1 VTTGVGQAFALDH
14 AVALTGGRV
23 ARVRFTTA
31 ADGDL
36 SVLRPGPALDAR
48 RGALSDRPWSW
59 LVQVHGSEVVEVG
72 SPGEGAGTEADALV
86 SAAPG
91 TLLAVH
97 TADCAPIALVA
108 DGDVAGGTV
117 AAGPSGGSGG
127 FGRPVVG
134 AVHAGWRGL
143 AAGVIGAAVDRMR
156 ALGAGDVR
164 AVLGPCIHAPCYE
177 FGAADL
183 DRVVAACGEEA
194 RGVTA
199 GGRPALDLP
208 AAVRAALDR
217 AGVELV
223 GGEAPCTSC
232 DTRFFSHRARGD
244 AGRQALLVWVEEA

>member
-1 VTTGVGQAFALDH
+1 MTGVGQAFALDH
-14 AVALTGGRV
+14 AVALAGGRV
-23 ARVRFTTA
+23 ARARFTTV

-48 RGALSDRPWSW
+48 RAALSDRRWSW
-59 LVQVHGSEVVEVG
+59 LVQVHGAGVVEVG
-72 SPGEGAGTEADALV
+72 APGEGAGTEADALV

-108 DGDVAGGTV
+108 GGAGS
-117 AAGPSGGSGG
+117 A
-127 FGRPVVG
+127 RPVVG

-156 ALGAGDVR
+156 GLGAGDVR
-164 AVLGPCIHAPCYE
+164 AVLGPCIHAACYE

-194 RGVTA
+194 RGVTS

-232 DTRFFSHRARGD
+232 DVRFFSHRARGD